1 MTVRLVREN
10 LPPKSRIKT
19 VEKVMIPNPPHWMRS
34 RTTHWPNK
42 LKRLPVSTT
51 TRPVTQVAEVAVNNA
66 SIGGSVGSAATGNI
80 SRAVPTIMSPAKV
93 RTGRLVG
100 VINRRRRFVKELPVC
115 TGLTSSGEG

>member
-1 MTVRLVREN
+1 MREN
-10 LPPKSRIKT
+10 LPPKSKIRT
-19 VEKVMIPNPPHWMRS
+19 VEKVMIPSPPHWMRI

-66 SIGGSVGSAATGNI
+66 SIAGSGGSAATGN
-80 SRAVPTIMSPAKV
+80 SSKAVPTIMSPAKL
-93 RTGRLVG
+93 RTGRFTG
-100 VINRRRRFVKELPVC
+100 VTNRRRSFVQKLLAS